1 VHRFH
6 RVCVHTR
13 HLGRGTGPVR
23 GGEAEALLEKLRT
36 RLTMES
42 SAAAKPCVA
51 EIAAEAHRVGRQR
64 LATMLL
70 EQVR

>member
-1 VHRFH
+1 MYHWSCAKIR
-6 RVCVHTR
+6 
-13 HLGRGTGPVR
+13 
-23 GGEAEALLEKLRT
+23 EADATVSDEALLEKLRT

>member
-1 VHRFH
+1 VYHWSCAKIR
-6 RVCVHTR
+6 
-13 HLGRGTGPVR
+13 
-23 GGEAEALLEKLRT
+23 EADAMVSDEALLEKLRT
-36 RLTMES
+36 RLTMGS

-70 EQVR
+70 EQVRR